1 MKKNDYYVYPA
12 VLTFEDG
19 YEIAVTFPDIPGCAT
34 SGETESEA
42 LLMAKEA
49 LGLHLYA
56 LEQDCEELPQPSSL
70 IDLKKEIDNNECIA
84 MVEVFMPVIRTSQEN
99 KSVNRTVTL
108 PAWLNAR
115 ALESGVNFSAVLQD
129 ALKSQ
134 LNINR

>member
-1 MKKNDYYVYPA
+1 MKKKDCYVYPA

-34 SGETESEA
+34 SGENENEA
-42 LLMAKEA
+42 LSMAKEA

-56 LEQDCEELPQPSSL
+56 LEQDGEEIPSASSV
-70 IDLKKEIDNNECIA
+70 IDLKKEIDDNECVA
-84 MVEVFMPVIRTSQEN
+84 MIEVFMPTIRTSQEN